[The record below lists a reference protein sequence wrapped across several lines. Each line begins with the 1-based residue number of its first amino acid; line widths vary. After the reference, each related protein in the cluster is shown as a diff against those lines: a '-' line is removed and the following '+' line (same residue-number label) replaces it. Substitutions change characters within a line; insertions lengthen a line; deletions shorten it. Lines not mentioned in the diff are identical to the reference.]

1 MNGIF
6 LQASLE
12 SEGVPPIPC
21 PPSLPPP
28 FPPSFHFSLLSPP
41 QPHSMLATVMN
52 GRFLQ
57 ASLESEGV
65 PSFPYPPSTLHS
77 SHPSVSPFPP
87 PSPTPR
93 LPHSMLATVMNGIFL
108 QASLESK
115 GVASCVHL
123 LLFTTP
129 LYPPGPHSPFPR
141 SMLATVMNG
150 IFLQASLES
159 EGVATRVQTAFR
171 MSEVAEPYIR
181 RRAVRHLEKG
191 RVVIFAAGTG
201 NPFFTTDTAA
211 ALRAAEIDAE
221 VVLKATNVDGVY
233 DSDPRSN
240 EHARLLPL
248 LSHRDV
254 TLQQL
259 RVMDTTAITLCHEN
273 GLPDSWQWPSE
284 TVRVKTCHQCILL
297 RMPIVT
303 ASPFLPPQSRSIS
316 LPNPPLFLCS
326 PLYLSPLLSLRL
338 SLPLPPSPS
347 PHLRSGGIQ
356 PHSPGQYC
364 ASTQWGTCGDSHPP
378 MMLSHSRCYIC

>member
-1 MNGIF
+1 
-6 LQASLE
+6 
-12 SEGVPPIPC
+12 
-21 PPSLPPP
+21 
-28 FPPSFHFSLLSPP
+28 
-41 QPHSMLATVMN
+41 MN

-57 ASLESEGV
+57 AVLESKGV
-65 PSFPYPPSTLHS
+65 ATRVCPPLPPESPPPTLLHPPFPISSPLSPPQHASNGDERHIPAGIFGERGRAA
-77 SHPSVSPFPP
+77 HPMSALPP
-87 PSPTPR
+87 PSIPPILPFLPPFSPPTPQ
-93 LPHSMLATVMNGIFL
+93 HASNTTVMNGIFL

-273 GLPDSWQWPSE
+273 GLPGMGWGDVLLFHGGNGFILHAAAKGHGHHCHNNGLPGE
-284 TVRVKTCHQCILL
+284 RVM
-297 RMPIVT
+297 R
-303 ASPFLPPQSRSIS
+303 
-316 LPNPPLFLCS
+316 
-326 PLYLSPLLSLRL
+326 
-338 SLPLPPSPS
+338 PLPF
-347 PHLRSGGIQ
+347 
-356 PHSPGQYC
+356 
-364 ASTQWGTCGDSHPP
+364 D
-378 MMLSHSRCYIC
+378 